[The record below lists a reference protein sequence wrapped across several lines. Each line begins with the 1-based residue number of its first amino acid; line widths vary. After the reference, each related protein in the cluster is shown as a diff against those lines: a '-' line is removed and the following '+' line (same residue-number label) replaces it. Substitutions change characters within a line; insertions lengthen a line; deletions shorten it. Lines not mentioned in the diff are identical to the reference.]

1 MEHGTGAPSGSPTI
15 APSTIISDF
24 TPAATS
30 RFPSSTS
37 AGSRPAV
44 ADSDSSSDVPASQPC
59 TMSMSAA
66 IPSQPT
72 PTAAQN
78 TIPSSSAGP
87 VAPPSQI
94 SPAVSASAPP
104 TASGV
109 APQRVTV
116 TITLV
121 PSGQETPLAPQT
133 RTISPQEASA
143 LIASVEAASPTAISA
158 PALSSSMSTTGI
170 PVSAVAGDT
179 VPSASAAYS
188 VPTQGSYEGY

>member
-1 MEHGTGAPSGSPTI
+1 
-15 APSTIISDF
+15 
-24 TPAATS
+24 
-30 RFPSSTS
+30 
-37 AGSRPAV
+37 
-44 ADSDSSSDVPASQPC
+44 
-59 TMSMSAA
+59 MSAA

-78 TIPSSSAGP
+78 TIPSSSAGSI
-87 VAPPSQI
+87 APLSQI

-121 PSGQETPLAPQT
+121 PSGQETTLAPQT

-158 PALSSSMSTTGI
+158 PALSSSVSTTGI

-188 VPTQGSYEGY
+188 VPTQGSYGGY